1 MKSKS
6 SNCERKKVQ
15 MQDIQNALE
24 IKRPKLKILTHTQT
38 HTTISKPHGKYKPKI
53 YNRYSHT

>member
-1 MKSKS
+1 
-6 SNCERKKVQ
+6 